1 MATNFPT
8 SLDSFTNPLG
18 SDPTNSITV
27 PHAAQHANANDAIEA
42 LEAKVGVNSSAVA
55 TSLDYKV
62 TTLETNSVSKTIFAA
77 KGDLL
82 GASANDTPV
91 VVTVGTDGYVLTADS
106 AQASG
111 VKWAA
116 AAPVTQSVST
126 PTVTANAYAVV
137 AGDAEKFL
145 LLDNGATAMTLN
157 VNTGLGLAVGTRID
171 IAQIGAG
178 QVTVAG
184 TATVNATPGKKLR
197 AQYSGATLICTA
209 TDTFLLVGDL
219 SA

>member
-8 SLDSFTNPLG
+8 SLDSFTNPTS
-18 SDPTNSITV
+18 SDPTNSTTV

-91 VVTVGTDGYVLTADS
+91 VVTVGTDGHVLTADS

-116 AAPVTQSVST
+116 TAIVTQTLST
-126 PTVTANAYAVV
+126 PTITANAYAVV

-157 VNTGLGLAVGTRID
+157 VNTGLGLATGTRID

-209 TDTFLLVGDL
+209 TNTFLLIGDL

>member
-8 SLDSFTNPLG
+8 SLDNFTNPLG
-18 SDPTNSITV
+18 SDPTNSNTV

-91 VVTVGTDGYVLTADS
+91 VVTVGTNGHVLTADS

-116 AAPVTQSVST
+116 PATVTQTVST
-126 PTVTANAYAVV
+126 PTITSNAYAIV
-137 AGDAEKFL
+137 AGDVDKLL

-157 VNTGLGLAVGTRID
+157 VNTGLGLTAGQRID
-171 IAQIGAG
+171 IAQTGSG
-178 QVTVAG
+178 QVTVGG
-184 TATVNATPGKKLR
+184 TATLNSTPGLKLR
-197 AQYSGATLICTA
+197 AQYSAATIVCTA
-209 TDTFLLVGDL
+209 TNTYLVLGDL